1 MITREIIK
9 MKVKDGK
16 LYLTAKTEKCQ
27 YSQVYDLVRYNQ
39 PNYVESFEQ
48 AQNRFMSFYNQFE

>member
-1 MITREIIK
+1 MITKDIIR

-16 LYLTAKTEKCQ
+16 LYLTAITEKCQ
-27 YSQVYDLVRYNQ
+27 YSQVYDLVRYTK
-39 PNYVESFEQ
+39 PDYVESFEQ